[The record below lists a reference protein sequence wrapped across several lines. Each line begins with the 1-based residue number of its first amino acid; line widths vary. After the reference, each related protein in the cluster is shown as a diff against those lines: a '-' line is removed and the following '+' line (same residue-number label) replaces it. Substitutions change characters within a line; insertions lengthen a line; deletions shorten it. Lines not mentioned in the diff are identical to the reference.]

1 VIKHILITGASGM
14 IGTRLTEIL
23 LERGYSVA
31 HLGRSKKEE
40 KVKSYVW
47 NVSNFVVEPGALRGI
62 TSIIHLAG
70 AGVAEKR
77 WTEERKK
84 EILDSR
90 IKSTALLHETLK
102 KGNHHVTSVISASAI
117 GYYGI
122 YDSEKV
128 FTELDPAASDFM
140 AQVTQQWE
148 EEVDKIKSLDVRV
161 VKLRVGIVLSERG
174 GALKKMI
181 EPIKWFVGAPLGS
194 GNQNI
199 NWIHIDDLCEM
210 FIKAIEDEQMNGA
223 YNATSP
229 YPITNRELTTAIG
242 KVIKRPILLPFIPA
256 FVLKMVVGEM
266 AEYVLKG
273 SKVSSEKIQ
282 KAGFQFKFKN
292 LEEALRNLLAK

>member
-14 IGTRLTEIL
+14 IGSRLTEIL

-31 HLGRSKKEE
+31 HLGRSKKEDRI
-40 KVKSYVW
+40 KSYVW
-47 NVSNFVVEPGALRGI
+47 NVNNFVVEPGALRGI
-62 TSIIHLAG
+62 TSVIHLAG

-84 EILDSR
+84 EILESR
-90 IKSTALLHETLK
+90 IKSTALLSDTLK

-122 YDSEKV
+122 HDNERV
-128 FTELDPAASDFM
+128 FVESDPPASDFM
-140 AQVTQQWE
+140 AEVTKRWE
-148 EEVDKIKSLDVRV
+148 EEVEKIRTSDTRV
-161 VKLRVGIVLSERG
+161 VKLRVGIVLSDRG

-181 EPIKWFVGAPLGS
+181 EPIRLFVGAPLGS
-194 GNQNI
+194 GNQSI

-210 FIKAIEDEQMNGA
+210 FIKAIEDEQMDGA
-223 YNATSP
+223 YNATGP
-229 YPITNRELTTAIG
+229 YPVTNRELTKAIG
-242 KVIKRPILLPFIPA
+242 KVINRPVLLPFIPA

-282 KAGFQFKFKN
+282 KAGFEFKFKN
-292 LEEALRNLLAK
+292 LDEALKSLLK

>member
-14 IGTRLTEIL
+14 IGTRLSEIL

-40 KVKSYVW
+40 KIKSYVW
-47 NVSNFVVEPGALRGI
+47 NVNNFVVEPGALRGI

-90 IKSTALLHETLK
+90 IKSTALLCDTLK
-102 KGNHHVTSVISASAI
+102 KGNHHVTSIISASAI

-122 YDSEKV
+122 DDNETV
-128 FTELDPAASDFM
+128 FVESDPPASDFM
-140 AQVTQQWE
+140 ARVTKQWE
-148 EEVDKIKSLDVRV
+148 DEVEKIRALDIRV

-174 GALKKMI
+174 GALKKMV
-181 EPIKWFVGAPLGS
+181 EPIKLFVGAPLGS
-194 GNQNI
+194 GEQNI

-210 FIKAIEDEQMNGA
+210 FIKAIEDEQMSGA
-223 YNATSP
+223 YNATGP
-229 YPITNRELTTAIG
+229 YPVTNRELTHAIG
-242 KVIKRPILLPFIPA
+242 KVIKRPILLPFTPA
-256 FVLKMVVGEM
+256 FILKMVIGEM

-282 KAGFQFKFKN
+282 KAGFEFKFKN
-292 LEEALRNLLAK
+292 LEEALKNLLK